1 MSISISIRCCNYLFS
16 AGLKQLIEGNER
28 ARDYRI
34 DIVDME
40 GEITTKAD
48 LIIADFHS
56 LSRMSL
62 ETLIK
67 HKVGILL
74 LLTGCLP
81 RIQDQHLLGYIQKG
95 LIGVLPLKTD
105 ISQLKKAIQCVLAG
119 ELWLKRKQ
127 LKDIIFCLK
136 NGHLEFET
144 LLTRKEIEIIKAI
157 CKGYRNKEIMKSLHI
172 TECSLK
178 KYLTHIYKK
187 VGITDRLQ
195 LAVYAVKHWPLYFS
209 ET

>member
-16 AGLKQLIEGNER
+16 AGIKQLIEGNER
-28 ARDYRI
+28 ATDYRI
-34 DIVDME
+34 GIVDPE
-40 GEITTKAD
+40 DITAKTD
-48 LIIADFHS
+48 LIIADYHS
-56 LSRMSL
+56 LSRMSI
-62 ETLIK
+62 ETLVK

-74 LLTGCLP
+74 LFTGCLP
-81 RIQDQHLLGYIQKG
+81 RIQDQHLLGYISKG

-105 ISQLKKAIQCVLAG
+105 ISQLKKAIKCVLSG
-119 ELWLKRKQ
+119 ELWLKRRQ

-136 NGHLEFET
+136 NGHMEFET
-144 LLTRKEIEIIKAI
+144 LLTSKEIEIVKAI
-157 CKGYRNKEIMKSLHI
+157 CKGYRNKEITKSLSI
-172 TECSLK
+172 GEQSVK
-178 KYLTHIYKK
+178 KHLNNIYKK